1 MIAIMPATKEQLHYF
16 AQHIRKADAKEVF
29 HATGIYDRTHLYATL
44 CHLKGVMAVTLSD
57 GSLLGIGG
65 IEPLNEDTAKVWLL
79 LTTNV
84 EKHKIEFIRWSK
96 KFKEVLLQHYR
107 VITNVVWLCNYT
119 HVVYLNYLG
128 VRWRRLKGNWGTFTI
143 TREEKVKDTDVYMGS
158 RRTDG
163 LTSLGHTTKE

>member
-119 HVVYLNYLG
+119 CLLY
-128 VRWRRLKGNWGTFTI
+128 
-143 TREEKVKDTDVYMGS
+143 
-158 RRTDG
+158 
-163 LTSLGHTTKE
+163 TSPSPRD